1 MNDSIWPGRKY
12 YLADD
17 MNNTFDRFRKYAQVQ
32 KFIEK
37 PKKRWPF
44 DSSVWAELSCENV
57 TELH

>member
-37 PKKRWPF
+37 PKKR
-44 DSSVWAELSCENV
+44 
-57 TELH
+57 